1 MLVQV
6 KLKSIRNII
15 THDLGR
21 NEELMR
27 VEEKLER

>member
-27 VEEKLER
+27 EEKLER